1 MTTLHLRLSSQSKGL
16 VTSVRGKLNLSRPE
30 AIRTNYRR
38 LDLDVEIVTIARTV
52 RGRAAIDS
60 RIKGLKRR

>member
-1 MTTLHLRLSSQSKGL
+1 MTTLHLRLSSQSKRL
-16 VTSVRGKLNLSRPE
+16 VPSGRQAQPF
-30 AIRTNYRR
+30 RTGGYSNE
-38 LDLDVEIVTIARTV
+38 LPKAGPDVEIVTIARTV

>member
-1 MTTLHLRLSSQSKGL
+1 MTTLHLRLSSQSRRL
-16 VTSVRGKLNLSRPE
+16 VTSVRASSTFHTGGYSNELPE
-30 AIRTNYRR
+30 AGRN
-38 LDLDVEIVTIARTV
+38 VEIVTIARTV

>member
-1 MTTLHLRLSSQSKGL
+1 MTTLHLRLSSQSKWL
-16 VTSVRGKLNLSRPE
+16 VTSVRQAQPFRTGGYSIPE
-30 AIRTNYRR
+30 AGP
-38 LDLDVEIVTIARTV
+38 DVEIVTIARTV

>member
-1 MTTLHLRLSSQSKGL
+1 MNT
-16 VTSVRGKLNLSRPE
+16 E
-30 AIRTNYRR
+30 AGPN
-38 LDLDVEIVTIARTV
+38 VEIVTIARTV